1 MCMQQNKFTPVH
13 GLVHEHSVA
22 VTTACQICGV
32 IWDPPSPKLP
42 PCQLHQ
48 DIAYDSVGKC
58 MWVVGRDLMKVDTET
73 MEQVRVAVVFKGK
86 AYRRSLQAYGFGRK
100 AAGPLQKIQ
109 SW

>member
-1 MCMQQNKFTPVH
+1 
-13 GLVHEHSVA
+13 
-22 VTTACQICGV
+22 
-32 IWDPPSPKLP
+32 
-42 PCQLHQ
+42 
-48 DIAYDSVGKC
+48 